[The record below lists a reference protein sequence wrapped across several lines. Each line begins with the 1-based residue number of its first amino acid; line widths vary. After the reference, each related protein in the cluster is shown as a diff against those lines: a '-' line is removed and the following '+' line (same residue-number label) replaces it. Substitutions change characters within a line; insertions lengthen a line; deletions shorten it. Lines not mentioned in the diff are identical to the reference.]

1 MEFALKLCNKIR
13 SEWKKD
19 KLVIGITGE
28 SGSGKSVTG
37 LGLKEAFQTKGVSV
51 AYLQMDDYFHLPP
64 LTNHQNRLKSFDNIG
79 PHEVDLQEL
88 EKHITSFFNN
98 EETLGRECVF
108 SENQFLEKTISF
120 KDKTV
125 LIVEGTY
132 IGELEKLDVL
142 VFIDRDYKETF
153 KNRMERGREAFD
165 PFIEK
170 VLDIEHHII
179 KKYKSNSDIVI
190 DRNYNIEKNYA

>member
-1 MEFALKLCNKIR
+1 MEFALKLCERI
-13 SEWKKD
+13 SAEWKKD

-37 LGLKEAFQTKGVSV
+37 LGLKEAFQSKGTEV

-64 LTNHQNRLKSFDNIG
+64 LSNHKNRLKSFDNIG
-79 PHEVDLQEL
+79 PHEVDLNEL
-88 EKHITSFFNN
+88 ENHIDSFIRDQD
-98 EETLGRECVF
+98 TLGRECVF
-108 SENQFLEKTISF
+108 SENLFLEKTINF
-120 KDKTV
+120 KGKEV

-132 IGELEKLDVL
+132 IGELKKLDIL
-142 VFIDRDYKETF
+142 IFINRDYKDTL

-170 VLDIEHHII
+170 VLDIEHNII
-179 KKYKSNSDIVI
+179 KHYIKHSNMII
-190 DRNYNIEKNYA
+190 DKNYNIVNTYA